1 MTMQDITNYLDQKAE
16 KNEKEIIITF
26 YEIRVKA
33 NLTEEETDEFLR
45 LCRTRLENQGYDVY
59 FTGARYTFEGN
70 KKIVQQKELMVAI
83 KES

>member
-59 FTGARYTFEGN
+59 FTCLLYTSRC
-70 KKIVQQKELMVAI
+70 V
-83 KES
+83 

>member
-70 KKIVQQKELMVAI
+70 KKRVQPNELMVAI
-83 KES
+83 KE